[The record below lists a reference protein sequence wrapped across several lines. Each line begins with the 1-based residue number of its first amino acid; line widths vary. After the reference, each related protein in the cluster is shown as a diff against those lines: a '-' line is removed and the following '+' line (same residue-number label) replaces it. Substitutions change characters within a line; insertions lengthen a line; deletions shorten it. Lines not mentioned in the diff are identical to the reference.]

1 MLEIGNDEI
10 LVMNRLIHA
19 EKVQYLVEEISLPR
33 NVLIDIIRQLFHHR
47 FIKAIDS
54 KNVQRLTINVDEILQ
69 TTNTNLKQMRVRTE
83 SVCRSISIS
92 TCLGMMA
99 DRTSRR

>member
-47 FIKAIDS
+47 FIKAVDS

-69 TTNTNLKQMRVRTE
+69 TTFQLTAKGFHELENFIPQK
-83 SVCRSISIS
+83 
-92 TCLGMMA
+92 
-99 DRTSRR
+99 